1 MSKEQYRLILAFLV
15 GCYLGFVPLP
25 EWHPVAT
32 FLWPVFAAAFICV
45 AVFIVKKIRA
55 KK

>member
-1 MSKEQYRLILAFLV
+1 MTKQQWHLIFSFLV

-32 FLWPVFAAAFICV
+32 FLWPVFTVSFICV
-45 AVFIVKKIRA
+45 AVFIVKKIRR